1 MLTIKAPIELK
12 SATFSLSDTGFAD
25 RIRGNYSVMGAHVSG
40 QSLTHMLHTPP
51 QLLVAEGEESYTGI
65 TNNVYAFT
73 EIQQTLI
80 SNAVNRILMS
90 SQVDL
95 NYQDRIYISS
105 ILRSLGIRDER
116 RFMEEAKSF
125 LTESENSTELTKL
138 YMENMAG
145 LQELLIS
152 WQERQQ
158 EEKEERGEERELP
171 ERAVN
176 RLYLSIMNRLQTGM
190 IYQIVQN
197 LQHNTAYNEL
207 NELEVT
213 TSEQSY
219 IARQLLLKQFR
230 SIAAG
235 ETAPLIYRVEN
246 SYEEETRV
254 EAEGEEKMRERINSA
269 LLLEVIRSF
278 DHAIAVRTE
287 HEKRHWMELR
297 NSFYRSADHSL
308 SRILI
313 EAREGRGSVNIENNT
328 IDVVNL
334 AERRELD
341 ILQELFEETGEWTQE
356 LQWERELYFD
366 NMREAFLREHT
377 EYESALLRERER
389 MSESFSEREF
399 EQTELQYRESETN
412 ETLEERLERIN
423 EQNTQNLERYR
434 EIRRILLT
442 QKEKSSRTSD
452 RERTIR
458 ESLRSLEDKEHL
470 IELLKEDDGNGPTA
484 VERKLE
490 RIYKLLP
497 PDTVEILKQMETPGR
512 KDAARA
518 LPEAEVMRMEAEL
531 QQAVTERLP
540 EEEAAREEQLL
551 IYRQEEAERAQEAER
566 IYRERSR
573 ELLTELVD
581 ESRTT
586 EVLRRYEDLI
596 TRQLRVESGLIE
608 EKERISRI
616 VNNMT
621 ETTLLRLDT
630 EGAEGGGEIIKEL
643 LKESRTFEELRN
655 FEELIMDQL
664 RVESGLIEEKQRIIR
679 REENPAETILL
690 KLKLP
695 GSTTERELRA
705 RRDLRYSTAD
715 MVYRVEEQL
724 SEEDVLATLEEYRRN
739 EVKTTRVTEEAP
751 QVTEYRK
758 VEAPRVIENAV
769 RPPEIDY
776 RREVA
781 EMVEQGVR
789 RQLGTI
795 SNEVY
800 SRLEKRLRS
809 EKARRGI

>member
-12 SATFSLSDTGFAD
+12 SASFSLENNGFAD
-25 RIRGNYSVMGAHVSG
+25 RIRGNYSVMGAHVSS

-65 TNNVYAFT
+65 QNNVYAFT

-90 SQVDL
+90 SQVNL

-105 ILRSLGIRDER
+105 ILRNLGIRDER
-116 RFMEEAKSF
+116 RFMEEAQSF
-125 LTESENSTELTKL
+125 LTESENSTQLTKL

-145 LQELLIS
+145 LQELLVS

-158 EEKEERGEERELP
+158 EEGAEREAEQELP
-171 ERAVN
+171 QRSVN
-176 RLYLSIMNRLQTGM
+176 RLYMSIMNRLQTGM

-197 LQHNTAYNEL
+197 LQHSNVSNEL
-207 NELEVT
+207 NEMEVT

-230 SIAAG
+230 TIAAG

-246 SYEEETRV
+246 SYEEETRL
-254 EAEGEEKMRERINSA
+254 ETEGEEKMRERINSA

-287 HEKRHWMELR
+287 HDKREWMELR

-313 EAREGRGSVNIENNT
+313 EAREGRSPVSYENNT
-328 IDVVNL
+328 LEVVNM

-341 ILQELFEETGEWTQE
+341 ILEELFEETEQWTAE
-356 LQWERELYFD
+356 LQWEREQYFE
-366 NMREAFLREHT
+366 NMRENFLREHT
-377 EYESALLRERER
+377 DYETQLLRERER
-389 MSESFSEREF
+389 MSESFSERDF
-399 EQTELQYRESETN
+399 EQTELLYRENNTE
-412 ETLEERLERIN
+412 ETLEEQLERIN
-423 EQNTQNLERYR
+423 EQNTRNLERYR

-458 ESLRSLEDKEHL
+458 ESLRSLEDREHL
-470 IELLKEDDGNGPTA
+470 VRLLKEDDGNEPTA

-490 RIYKLLP
+490 QIYKLLP
-497 PDTVEILKQMETPGR
+497 QDTVQILKQMETPG
-512 KDAARA
+512 KKNAAA
-518 LPEAEVMRMEAEL
+518 PVHETEVLRMETEL
-531 QQAVTERLP
+531 QQAVTERTA
-540 EEEAAREEQLL
+540 EEAAAREEQLL

-566 IYRERSR
+566 VYRERSR

-596 TRQLRVESGLIE
+596 TRQLRVENGLIE

-616 VNNMT
+616 VNSLA
-621 ETTLLRLDT
+621 ETTLLIP
-630 EGAEGGGEIIKEL
+630 EGEETGVSREALKEL
-643 LKESRTFEELRN
+643 IEESRTFEELRN
-655 FEELIMDQL
+655 YEELILEQL
-664 RVESGLIEEKQRIIR
+664 RIERGLAEGRERISRIE
-679 REENPAETILL
+679 NSPAETILL
-690 KLKLP
+690 KLT
-695 GSTTERELRA
+695 GSGRTTEKTLRA
-705 RRDLRYSTAD
+705 RREFINSAD

-739 EVKTTRVTEEAP
+739 ESRTNRIVEEAP
-751 QVTEYRK
+751 QVTEVHR

-769 RPPEIDY
+769 RPVEID
-776 RREVA
+776 RNREIA

-789 RQLGTI
+789 RQLGMI

>member
-1 MLTIKAPIELK
+1 MLTIKAPVELK
-12 SATFSLSDTGFAD
+12 SVSFSLENNGFAD
-25 RIRGNYSVMGAHVSG
+25 RIRDNYSVMGAHVSS

-51 QLLVAEGEESYTGI
+51 QLLIAEGGENYTGI
-65 TNNVYAFT
+65 QNNVYAFT
-73 EIQQTLI
+73 EVQQTLI

-90 SQVDL
+90 SQVAL
-95 NYQDRIYISS
+95 NYQDRIYISNV
-105 ILRSLGIRDER
+105 LRSLGIKDER

-145 LQELLIS
+145 LQELIYS

-158 EEKEERGEERELP
+158 QEEEERGEEQELP
-171 ERAVN
+171 ARSVN
-176 RLYLSIMNRLQTGM
+176 RLYMSIMNRLQTGM

-197 LQHNTAYNEL
+197 LQHSNVSNEL

-246 SYEEETRV
+246 SFEEETLV
-254 EAEGEEKMRERINSA
+254 EAEGEERMRERINSA

-287 HEKRHWMELR
+287 HEKRQWMELR

-313 EAREGRGSVNIENNT
+313 EAREGRSPVNIENNT
-328 IDVVNL
+328 MEVVNM

-341 ILQELFEETGEWTQE
+341 ILQELFEETEEWTSE
-356 LQWERELYFD
+356 LQWERERYFE
-366 NMREAFLREHT
+366 NMREEFLREHT
-377 EYESALLRERER
+377 DYESALLRERER
-389 MSESFSEREF
+389 MSESFSERDF
-399 EQTELQYRESETN
+399 EQTELLYRENETN
-412 ETLEERLERIN
+412 ETLEQQMERIN
-423 EQNTQNLERYR
+423 ERNTQNLERYR

-442 QKEKSSRTSD
+442 QKEKTNRTSD

-458 ESLRSLEDKEHL
+458 ESLRSLEDREHV
-470 IELLKEDDGNGPTA
+470 IELLKEDDGNEPTV
-484 VERKLE
+484 VERRLE
-490 RIYKLLP
+490 QIYKLLP
-497 PDTVEILKQMETPGR
+497 PDTVQILKQMEAPQGR
-512 KDAARA
+512 DAARTMQ
-518 LPEAEVMRMEAEL
+518 ETEVMRMEAEL

-540 EEEAAREEQLL
+540 EEETAREEQLM
-551 IYRQEEAERAQEAER
+551 IYRQEEEARAQEAER
-566 IYRERSR
+566 VYRERSR

-596 TRQLRVESGLIE
+596 TRQLRVENGLIE

-616 VNNMT
+616 VNSMA
-621 ETTLLRLDT
+621 ETTLLRLEE
-630 EGAEGGGEIIKEL
+630 EGSESSREFLTEL
-643 LKESRTFEELRN
+643 LKESRTADELRYY
-655 FEELIMDQL
+655 EEMILDQL
-664 RVESGLIEEKQRIIR
+664 RVEKGLIEEKERTTRI
-679 REENPAETILL
+679 ENSPAETILL
-690 KLKLP
+690 KMKLG
-695 GSTTERELRA
+695 GSGGEREVRA
-705 RRDLRYSTAD
+705 RREFVSSAD

-739 EVKTTRVTEEAP
+739 ETQTRRVVEETP
-751 QVTEYRK
+751 QITEYRQ

-789 RQLGTI
+789 RQLGLI

-800 SRLEKRLRS
+800 TRLEKRLRS

>member
-1 MLTIKAPIELK
+1 MLTIKAPVELK
-12 SATFSLSDTGFAD
+12 SVSFSLENNGFAD
-25 RIRGNYSVMGAHVSG
+25 RIRDNYSVMGAHVSS

-51 QLLVAEGEESYTGI
+51 QLLIAEGGENYTGI
-65 TNNVYAFT
+65 QNNVYAFT
-73 EIQQTLI
+73 EVQQTLI

-90 SQVDL
+90 SQVAL
-95 NYQDRIYISS
+95 NYQDRIYISNV
-105 ILRSLGIRDER
+105 LRSLGIKDER

-145 LQELLIS
+145 LQELIYS

-158 EEKEERGEERELP
+158 QEEEERGEEQELP
-171 ERAVN
+171 ARSVN
-176 RLYLSIMNRLQTGM
+176 RLYMSIMNRLQTGM

-197 LQHNTAYNEL
+197 LQHSNVSNEL

-246 SYEEETRV
+246 SFEEETLV
-254 EAEGEEKMRERINSA
+254 EAEGEERMRERINSA

-287 HEKRHWMELR
+287 HEKRQWMELR

-313 EAREGRGSVNIENNT
+313 EAREGRSPVNIENNT
-328 IDVVNL
+328 MKVVNM

-341 ILQELFEETGEWTQE
+341 ILQELFEETEEWTSE
-356 LQWERELYFD
+356 LQWERERYFE
-366 NMREAFLREHT
+366 NMREEFLREHT
-377 EYESALLRERER
+377 DYESALLRERER
-389 MSESFSEREF
+389 MSESFSERDF
-399 EQTELQYRESETN
+399 EQTELLYRENETN
-412 ETLEERLERIN
+412 ETLEQQMERIN
-423 EQNTQNLERYR
+423 ERNTQNLERYR

-442 QKEKSSRTSD
+442 QKEKTNRTSD

-458 ESLRSLEDKEHL
+458 ESLRSLEDREHV
-470 IELLKEDDGNGPTA
+470 IELLKEDDGNEPTV
-484 VERKLE
+484 VERRLE
-490 RIYKLLP
+490 QIYKLLP
-497 PDTVEILKQMETPGR
+497 PDTVQILKQMEAPQKR
-512 KDAARA
+512 DAARP
-518 LPEAEVMRMEAEL
+518 LQEAEVMRMEAEL

-540 EEEAAREEQLL
+540 EEEAAREEQLM

-566 IYRERSR
+566 VYRERSR

-596 TRQLRVESGLIE
+596 TRQLRVENGLIE

-616 VNNMT
+616 VNSMA
-621 ETTLLRLDT
+621 ETTLLRLEE
-630 EGAEGGGEIIKEL
+630 EGSESSREFLTEL
-643 LKESRTFEELRN
+643 LKESRTADELRYY
-655 FEELIMDQL
+655 EEMILDQL
-664 RVESGLIEEKQRIIR
+664 RVEKGLIEEKERTTRI
-679 REENPAETILL
+679 ENSPAETILL
-690 KLKLP
+690 KMKLG
-695 GSTTERELRA
+695 GSGGEREIRA
-705 RRDLRYSTAD
+705 RREFVSSAD

-739 EVKTTRVTEEAP
+739 ETQTRRVVEEAP
-751 QVTEYRK
+751 QITEYRH

-789 RQLGTI
+789 RQLGLI

>member
-1 MLTIKAPIELK
+1 MLTIKAPVELK
-12 SATFSLSDTGFAD
+12 SARFSLENTGFAD
-25 RIRGNYSVMGAHVSG
+25 RIRDNYSVMGAHVGS

-51 QLLVAEGEESYTGI
+51 QLLVAEGGESYTGI
-65 TNNVYAFT
+65 QNNVYAFT

-105 ILRSLGIRDER
+105 ILRNLGIKDER

-125 LTESENSTELTKL
+125 LTESENSTQLTKL

-145 LQELLIS
+145 LQELIYS
-152 WQERQQ
+152 WQEQQ
-158 EEKEERGEERELP
+158 REEPREREEEEELP
-171 ERAVN
+171 QRSVN
-176 RLYLSIMNRLQTGM
+176 RLYMSIMNRLQTGM

-197 LQHNTAYNEL
+197 LQHSNVSNEL

-230 SIAAG
+230 TIAAG
-235 ETAPLIYRVEN
+235 ETAPLVYRVEN
-246 SYEEETRV
+246 SYEEETLV
-254 EAEGEEKMRERINSA
+254 EAEGEEKMQERINSA
-269 LLLEVIRSF
+269 LFLEVIRSF

-287 HEKRHWMELR
+287 HAKREWMELR

-313 EAREGRGSVNIENNT
+313 EAREGRSPVNIENNT
-328 IDVVNL
+328 MEVVNM

-341 ILQELFEETGEWTQE
+341 ILQELFEETGEWTSE
-356 LQWERELYFD
+356 LQWERERYLE
-366 NMREAFLREHT
+366 NMRETFLREHT
-377 EYESALLRERER
+377 DYEEALLRERQLR
-389 MSESFSEREF
+389 SESYSERDF
-399 EQTELQYRESETN
+399 EQTELLYRENETT
-412 ETLEERLERIN
+412 ETLEEQMERIN
-423 EQNTQNLERYR
+423 ERNTQNLERYR

-458 ESLRSLEDKEHL
+458 ESLRSLENREHL
-470 IELLKEDDGNGPTA
+470 MELLKEDDGNEPTV
-484 VERKLE
+484 VERRLE
-490 RIYKLLP
+490 QIYKLLP
-497 PDTVEILKQMETPGR
+497 QDTVQILKQLEAPQRRDT
-512 KDAARA
+512 ARA
-518 LPEAEVMRMEAEL
+518 LPEAEVMHMEAEL
-531 QQAVTERLP
+531 QKAVTERLP
-540 EEEAAREEQLL
+540 EEEAAREEQLM

-596 TRQLRVESGLIE
+596 TRQLRVENGLIE

-616 VNNMT
+616 VNSMA
-621 ETTLLRLDT
+621 ETTLLRMEE
-630 EGAEGGGEIIKEL
+630 EGSESSREFLTEL
-643 LKESRTFEELRN
+643 LKESRTADELRYY
-655 FEELIMDQL
+655 EELILEQL
-664 RVESGLIEEKQRIIR
+664 RVEKGLIEEKERITRI
-679 REENPAETILL
+679 ENSPAETILL
-690 KLKLP
+690 KMKLG
-695 GSTTERELRA
+695 GSGGDREIRA
-705 RRDLRYSTAD
+705 RREHISSAD

-739 EVKTTRVTEEAP
+739 ETQTNRVVEEAP
-751 QVTEYRK
+751 QITEYRR
-758 VEAPRVIENAV
+758 VEAPRVVENVV
-769 RPPEIDY
+769 RPPETDY

-789 RQLGTI
+789 RQLGLI